1 MIALCSINSVD
12 DAEMPAVRAT
22 WSFTSGNEKE
32 SDVVERFST

>member
-1 MIALCSINSVD
+1 MIALCSINSVED
-12 DAEMPAVRAT
+12 NEMPTVKAV